1 MKFILIKF
9 QVLTNLE
16 ADEYITIKIAYGFN
30 VSQEKK

>member
-1 MKFILIKF
+1 MNEKS
-9 QVLTNLE
+9 QNLE